1 MKLIS
6 VVPTPNPDA
15 LKFTLGEEL
24 LKQGSRSFTSS
35 PSAANDPL
43 ASKLFAIHGV
53 TSVFYMSNFITV
65 NKNKET
71 PWSDLENRIQDI
83 LTASESPTKAS
94 EDKTLLKK
102 DGADSSANF
111 RDMTPAQKILAI
123 DKILDDEIRPGLAGD
138 GGGLEIVGL
147 EDNVLQVHYEG
158 ACGSCP
164 SSTSGTLQYIESM
177 VRSHLDDSLKVVPV

>member
-24 LKQGSRSFTSS
+24 LKQGSRSYTSAQ
-35 PSAANDPL
+35 SAVQDPL
-43 ASKLFAIHGV
+43 ASKLFSLQGV
-53 TSVFYMSNFITV
+53 TSVFYMGNFITV
-65 NKNKET
+65 NKSKET
-71 PWSDLENRIQDI
+71 PWSDLENHVQDI
-83 LTASESPTKAS
+83 LSASESPTAGQ
-94 EDKTLLKK
+94 DKTLLKK
-102 DGADSSANF
+102 EGGESVIHF
-111 RDMTPAQKILAI
+111 KDMTPAQKILAI

-164 SSTSGTLQYIESM
+164 SSTSGTLQYIETM